1 MIFSDDPSVVALD
14 THHPSSPPAL
24 QLQDYFNTRAIT
36 TCTYTYSAQLST
48 AALTSVIFGLIGGIV
63 AFMNLFGGFV
73 YDACK
78 AAVLRGTEE
87 EATGRESSHEDE
99 TGRGAPH
106 EHQTKG
112 SDAPTVPKSRAWTGM
127 FGSGAPAVP
136 KARA

>member
-1 MIFSDDPSVVALD
+1 MVRKTEKIFFGAGER
-14 THHPSSPPAL
+14 PP
-24 QLQDYFNTRAIT
+24 I
-36 TCTYTYSAQLST
+36 CS
-48 AALTSVIFGLIGGIV
+48 GGGGIV

-87 EATGRESSHEDE
+87 EATGQESSHEDE

-127 FGSGAPAVP
+127 FGSGAPTVP
-136 KARA
+136 RARA

>member
-1 MIFSDDPSVVALD
+1 
-14 THHPSSPPAL
+14 
-24 QLQDYFNTRAIT
+24 
-36 TCTYTYSAQLST
+36 
-48 AALTSVIFGLIGGIV
+48 
-63 AFMNLFGGFV
+63 MNLFGGFV

-78 AAVLRGTEE
+78 AAVLRGAE

-99 TGRGAPH
+99 TGREAPH

-112 SDAPTVPKSRAWTGM
+112 SDAPTVPKSRAWPGM

>member
-24 QLQDYFNTRAIT
+24 QLQDYFNTCAIT

-78 AAVLRGTEE
+78 AAVLRGAE

-99 TGRGAPH
+99 D
-106 EHQTKG
+106 KG
-112 SDAPTVPKSRAWTGM
+112 SD
-127 FGSGAPAVP
+127 APAVP

>member
-1 MIFSDDPSVVALD
+1 MIP
-14 THHPSSPPAL
+14 PSSPSTLTTRAPPPPAL
-24 QLQDYFNTRAIT
+24 QLQDYFNTCAIT

-78 AAVLRGTEE
+78 AAVLRGAE

-99 TGRGAPH
+99 Y
-106 EHQTKG
+106 KG
-112 SDAPTVPKSRAWTGM
+112 SDAPTVPKSRA
-127 FGSGAPAVP
+127 
-136 KARA
+136 

>member
-1 MIFSDDPSVVALD
+1 MIPPSSPAV
-14 THHPSSPPAL
+14 THHPSSPIPPLQL
-24 QLQDYFNTRAIT
+24 QLQDYFNTCAIT

-78 AAVLRGTEE
+78 AAVLRGAE

-99 TGRGAPH
+99 TGREAPH
-106 EHQTKG
+106 EHQSKG
-112 SDAPTVPKSRAWTGM
+112 SDAPAVPKARAWTGM

>member
-1 MIFSDDPSVVALD
+1 MIP
-14 THHPSSPPAL
+14 PSSPATLTTRAPPPPPSL
-24 QLQDYFNTRAIT
+24 QLQDYFNTCAIT

-78 AAVLRGTEE
+78 AAVLRGAE
-87 EATGRESSHEDE
+87 EATGREAPHEDE
-99 TGRGAPH
+99 D
-106 EHQTKG
+106 KG
-112 SDAPTVPKSRAWTGM
+112 PD
-127 FGSGAPAVP
+127 APAVP